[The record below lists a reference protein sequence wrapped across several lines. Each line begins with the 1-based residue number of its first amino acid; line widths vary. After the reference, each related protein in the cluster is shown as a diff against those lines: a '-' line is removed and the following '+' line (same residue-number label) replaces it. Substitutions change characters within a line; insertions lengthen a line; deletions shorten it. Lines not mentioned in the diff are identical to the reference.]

1 MAEIL
6 YIKSANSTFI
16 KIDEEILS
24 RHFKL
29 KTFLMNHG
37 SKSKYLLSLLKM
49 KFFLLRNISS
59 SKIVFIRFCDYYAAI
74 IALFC
79 RLFNKKF
86 VIVVGGYD
94 AVHIPK
100 YNYGAYQ
107 NKFRGWCVKF
117 AYKNADY
124 ILPNNPT
131 LIYNYNDYDDEIAR
145 YEGVKHFVPN
155 TKAIFK
161 VIYNG
166 FKTDFWT
173 ENQDFTKDDKMIL
186 TAAYINDL
194 KTYFLKGI
202 DKFIE
207 MAKIFKNN
215 KFIIVGMS
223 KKFTIQNEISIPE
236 NVELVDKTDQSGL
249 LRYYRK
255 AKVFCLFSLTEGMP
269 NVLCEAMLCKCI
281 PVGSKVNSIPEIIGD
296 TGYIIEKNDNQLIEK
311 ALKNAISSPISMGI
325 EAQLRILQNFPI
337 NKREQELKETLS
349 QILKT

>member
-16 KIDEEILS
+16 KLDEEILS
-24 RHFKL
+24 RNFKV
-29 KTFLMNHG
+29 KTFLMNQT
-37 SKSKYLLSLLKM
+37 SKYDYFLSLIKM
-49 KFFLLRNISS
+49 KFFLLKNITK

-79 RLFNKKF
+79 KLFNKKF

-100 YNYGAYQ
+100 YKYGAYH

-117 AYKNADY
+117 SYKNAHY

-145 YEGVKHFVPN
+145 YEGVKYFVPN
-155 TKAIFK
+155 TKAVFK

-166 FKTDFWT
+166 FKTDFWID
-173 ENQDFTKDDKMIL
+173 NQNFTKDNNMVL
-186 TAAYINDL
+186 TVAYVNNL
-194 KTYFLKGI
+194 KTFFLKGI

-207 MAKIFKNN
+207 MAKIFKDN
-215 KFIIVGMS
+215 KFVIVGMS
-223 KKFTIQNEISIPE
+223 SKFVEQNGFVITE
-236 NVELVDKTDQSGL
+236 NVELIEKTDQIGL
-249 LRYYRK
+249 QNYYRK

-269 NVLCEAMLCKCI
+269 NVLCEAMLSKCV
-281 PVGSKVNSIPEIIGD
+281 PVGSRVNSIPEIIGE
-296 TGYIIEKNDNQLIEK
+296 TGFIINKNDSKLIEE
-311 ALKNAISSPISMGI
+311 ALRSAISSPPKLGI
-325 EAQLRILQNFPI
+325 EAQKRIINNFSFSR
-337 NKREQELKETLS
+337 REQELKDTLS
-349 QILKT
+349 QMLKF